1 MDVGF
6 IGLGK
11 MGGAIARRLARGRA
25 LRGWDLR
32 REAVEAVPGAIP
44 AQNPAALGRS
54 CDTVCLCLPT
64 SNEVRSVIF
73 DAGLMDALPTGALII
88 DMTTGDPTATRDMAA
103 QVAAT
108 GRQMID
114 APVSGGPVAADAG
127 TLAIMVGAD
136 EATFRRAEP
145 LFAEIS
151 PNVFHA
157 GGVGAGHTMKLV
169 NNLTSAGNRLV
180 AFEAITLAVKN
191 GLDPQRCAEIMQKS
205 SGRSF
210 MTEVIFPKFIFSGT
224 LDQGF
229 TQGLMLKD
237 VTLAT
242 ALGAASDVPLTIGN
256 HVREVLAQAVAEDG
270 GADRDLC
277 TLIRAY
283 EKAAKAKVVD

>member
-1 MDVGF
+1 
-6 IGLGK
+6 
-11 MGGAIARRLARGRA
+11 
-25 LRGWDLR
+25 
-32 REAVEAVPGAIP
+32 
-44 AQNPAALGRS
+44 
-54 CDTVCLCLPT
+54 
-64 SNEVRSVIF
+64 EVRSVIF

-180 AFEAITLAVKN
+180 A
-191 GLDPQRCAEIMQKS
+191 
-205 SGRSF
+205 
-210 MTEVIFPKFIFSGT
+210 
-224 LDQGF
+224 
-229 TQGLMLKD
+229 
-237 VTLAT
+237 
-242 ALGAASDVPLTIGN
+242 
-256 HVREVLAQAVAEDG
+256 
-270 GADRDLC
+270 
-277 TLIRAY
+277 
-283 EKAAKAKVVD
+283 